1 MRRILIVTGEASGDL
16 HGANLAIALRGL
28 APDLEV
34 LGVGGPNMAAAGV
47 RLLPD
52 IRRVDVIG
60 LPGVAGILAA
70 WHNIRTIVRFLR
82 RTPLDAVVFI
92 DHPGTNL
99 RLARHAK
106 RAGHRVVYYIS
117 PQIWAWA
124 PWRIRLIKRVVDRM
138 LVILPFEEELYRKA
152 GVACLFVGHP
162 LLDAVKPSYDRAEL
176 RKGFGV
182 DDADPVLGLL
192 PGSRTGEVT
201 TLFPVML
208 EAVRR
213 LRERFPRL
221 AAIVAQASSIPRGL
235 LERLAAE
242 AGVNVRVVSDQP
254 NEVMVASDFLFVA
267 SGTATLQAA
276 IIGTPMVL
284 LYRMPVLNFWLAMA
298 LVRGYRGGRVQRLNS
313 VGLVNLVAGRP
324 IVAELRQGE
333 ATPERACAEAMR
345 FLGDPA
351 RMNAMRDD
359 LRRVRDML
367 GSPGASRRAAA
378 AVLEACGA

>member
-16 HGANLAIALRGL
+16 HGANLANALRGL
-28 APDLEV
+28 ASDVEV
-34 LGVGGPNMAAAGV
+34 MGVGGPNMAAAGV
-47 RLLPD
+47 RLLPN

-60 LPGVAGILAA
+60 LPGISEIMGA

-82 RTPLDAVVFI
+82 CTPLDAVVFI

-162 LLDAVKPSYDRAEL
+162 LLDAVKPAYDRTEL
-176 RKGFGV
+176 RKRFEL
-182 DDADPVLGLL
+182 DDAEPVIGLL

-201 TLFPVML
+201 ALFSVML

-213 LRERFPRL
+213 LREKFPRL
-221 AAIVAQASSIPRGL
+221 AAVVAQASSISRGVL
-235 LERLAAE
+235 DRLAE
-242 AGVNVRVVSDQP
+242 ESGVKVRVVSDQP
-254 NEVMVASDFLFVA
+254 NEVMAASDFLFVA

-284 LYRMPVLNFWLAMA
+284 LYRMPVLNFLLAMV
-298 LVRGYRGGRVQRLNS
+298 LVRGYRGGRVQRLDS
-313 VGLVNLVAGRP
+313 VGLVNLVAGQR
-324 IVAELRQGE
+324 IVTELRQGD
-333 ATPERACAEAMR
+333 ATPEGACAEATR
-345 FLGDPA
+345 LLGHPA
-351 RMNAMRDD
+351 NMNAMRED
-359 LRRVRDML
+359 LRAVRDML

-378 AVLEACGA
+378 AVLEACGT